1 MLDDNNLRMKKFLLI
16 KRKGQWF
23 SPNSDKPFS
32 GVASCNGFTY
42 RYTLDGRKVL
52 LSKPRPNPQRVV
64 KNLWLFENPQRRG
77 FVNGLY
83 YPFVTANGN
92 TDIGAGID
100 MSKQTAAFR
109 KEAQRG
115 LTPQRMNQELNK
127 RVNEHLRKV
136 DTALRRYTNYPDT
149 VSPQIKEGLADL
161 RYQVGS
167 LGGYPKLLQSDTKG
181 DLNGIRRE
189 SRVMFKNKKGQMQF
203 DKRRYDARN
212 SNYFYYRQGGMI
224 SPLMESIMPNT
235 YKESRSEQMKREQT
249 RRAAQKLQQK
259 VNALKSGTNVK
270 NNIFASLAKSNSLL
284 R

>member
-1 MLDDNNLRMKKFLLI
+1 MKRFILI
-16 KRKGQWF
+16 KRNGQWF

-109 KEAQRG
+109 REAQRG

-167 LGGYPKLLQSDTKG
+167 LGGYPKLLQSVAKG
-181 DLNGIRRE
+181 DLNGIQRE

-212 SNYFYYRQGGMI
+212 SNYFYFRQGGMI
-224 SPLMESIMPNT
+224 SPLMESIMPNA
-235 YKESRSEQMKREQT
+235 YKELRSEQMQREQT
-249 RRAAQKLQQK
+249 RRAAQKIQQK
-259 VNALKSGTNVK
+259 AKAIESYTNVR
-270 NNIFASLAKSNSLL
+270 NNISASLAKSNSLF

>member
-1 MLDDNNLRMKKFLLI
+1 MKRFILI
-16 KRKGQWF
+16 KRNGQWF

-52 LSKPRPNPQRVV
+52 LSKPRPDPQRVV
-64 KNLWLFENPQRRG
+64 KNLWQFENPQRRG

-109 KEAQRG
+109 REAQRG

-167 LGGYPKLLQSDTKG
+167 LGGYPKLLQSVAKG
-181 DLNGIRRE
+181 DLNGIQRE

-212 SNYFYYRQGGMI
+212 SNYFYFRQGGMI

-235 YKESRSEQMKREQT
+235 YKESRSEPMKREQT

-259 VNALKSGTNVK
+259 GNALKSGTNVK
-270 NNIFASLAKSNSLL
+270 NNIFASLAKQISLHC
-284 R
+284 

>member
-1 MLDDNNLRMKKFLLI
+1 MKKFLLI

-23 SPNSDKPFS
+23 MPNSDKPFS

-42 RYTLDGRKVL
+42 RYTLDGRKIL
-52 LSKPRPNPQRVV
+52 LSKPKPDPQRIVA
-64 KNLWLFENPQRRG
+64 NLWQFENPQRRG

-83 YPFVTANGN
+83 YPFVTANSN

-115 LTPQRMNQELNK
+115 LTPQRMNQELYK
-127 RVNEHLRKV
+127 RANEHLRKV

-167 LGGYPKLLQSDTKG
+167 LGGYPKLLQSVAEG
-181 DLNGIRRE
+181 DLNGIQRE

-235 YKESRSEQMKREQT
+235 YKESRSEQMQREQT

-270 NNIFASLAKSNSLL
+270 NNISASLAKSNSLL

>member
-1 MLDDNNLRMKKFLLI
+1 M
-16 KRKGQWF
+16 
-23 SPNSDKPFS
+23 
-32 GVASCNGFTY
+32 
-42 RYTLDGRKVL
+42 
-52 LSKPRPNPQRVV
+52 
-64 KNLWLFENPQRRG
+64 WLFENPQRRG

-167 LGGYPKLLQSDTKG
+167 LGGYPKLLQSVTKG

-270 NNIFASLAKSNSLL
+270 NNIFTSLAKSNSLL

>member
-1 MLDDNNLRMKKFLLI
+1 MKRFILI
-16 KRKGQWF
+16 KRNGQWF

-52 LSKPRPNPQRVV
+52 LSKPRPDPQRVV
-64 KNLWLFENPQRRG
+64 KNLWLFENPKRRG

-83 YPFVTANGN
+83 YLFVTANGN

-109 KEAQRG
+109 REAQRG

-167 LGGYPKLLQSDTKG
+167 LGGYPKLLQSVAKG
-181 DLNGIRRE
+181 DLNGIQRE

-212 SNYFYYRQGGMI
+212 SNYFYFRQGGMI

-235 YKESRSEQMKREQT
+235 YKESRSEPMKREQT

-259 VNALKSGTNVK
+259 GNALKSGTNVR
-270 NNIFASLAKSNSLL
+270 NNISASLAKPNSLL

>member
-1 MLDDNNLRMKKFLLI
+1 MKKFLLI

-23 SPNSDKPFS
+23 MPNSDKPFS

-42 RYTLDGRKVL
+42 RYTLDGRKIL
-52 LSKPRPNPQRVV
+52 LSKPKPDPQRIVA
-64 KNLWLFENPQRRG
+64 NLWQFENPQRRG

-115 LTPQRMNQELNK
+115 LTPQRMNQELYK
-127 RVNEHLRKV
+127 RANEHLRKV

-149 VSPQIKEGLADL
+149 VSPQIKEGLADI

-167 LGGYPKLLQSDTKG
+167 LGGYPKLLQSVAKG
-181 DLNGIRRE
+181 DLNGIQRE

-235 YKESRSEQMKREQT
+235 YKESRSEQMQREQT

-270 NNIFASLAKSNSLL
+270 NNISASLAKSNSLL

>member
-1 MLDDNNLRMKKFLLI
+1 MIMTNKIIVKRNRQYFIGNSTIPFFGIMRLVDDKVYK
-16 KRKGQWF
+16 
-23 SPNSDKPFS
+23 
-32 GVASCNGFTY
+32 
-42 RYTLDGRKVL
+42 YTLDGRKVL

-109 KEAQRG
+109 REAQRG

-167 LGGYPKLLQSDTKG
+167 LGGYPKLLQSVAKG
-181 DLNGIRRE
+181 DLNGIQRE

-224 SPLMESIMPNT
+224 SPLMESIMPNA
-235 YKESRSEQMKREQT
+235 YKESSSEQMKREQT

-259 VNALKSGTNVK
+259 GNALKSGTNVR
-270 NNIFASLAKSNSLL
+270 NNISASLAKQISLHC
-284 R
+284 

>member
-1 MLDDNNLRMKKFLLI
+1 MKKFLLI

-23 SPNSDKPFS
+23 MPNSDKPFS

-42 RYTLDGRKVL
+42 RYTLDGRKIL
-52 LSKPRPNPQRVV
+52 LSKPKPDPQRIVA
-64 KNLWLFENPQRRG
+64 NLWQFENPQRRG

-115 LTPQRMNQELNK
+115 LTPQRMNQELYK
-127 RVNEHLRKV
+127 RANEHLRKV

-167 LGGYPKLLQSDTKG
+167 LGGYPKLLQSVAEG
-181 DLNGIRRE
+181 DLNGIQRE

-235 YKESRSEQMKREQT
+235 YKESRSEQMQREQT

-270 NNIFASLAKSNSLL
+270 NNISASLAKSNSLL

>member
-1 MLDDNNLRMKKFLLI
+1 MRKKI
-16 KRKGQWF
+16 IVKRKGQF
-23 SPNSDKPFS
+23 YIGNSSVPFS
-32 GVASCNGFTY
+32 GVIRLVDGKVY
-42 RYTLDGRKVL
+42 RYTLDGRKIL
-52 LSKPRPNPQRVV
+52 LSKPKPDPQRIVD
-64 KNLWLFENPQRRG
+64 NFWQFENPQRRG

-109 KEAQRG
+109 REAQRG

-167 LGGYPKLLQSDTKG
+167 LGGYPKLLQSVAKG
-181 DLNGIRRE
+181 DLNGIQRE
-189 SRVMFKNKKGQMQF
+189 SRVMFKNKKGKMQF

-212 SNYFYYRQGGMI
+212 SNYFYFRQGGMI
-224 SPLMESIMPNT
+224 SPLMESIMPNA
-235 YKESRSEQMKREQT
+235 YKELRSEQMQREQT
-249 RRAAQKLQQK
+249 RRAAQKIQQK
-259 VNALKSGTNVK
+259 AKAIESYTNVR
-270 NNIFASLAKSNSLL
+270 NNISASLAKSNSLL

>member
-1 MLDDNNLRMKKFLLI
+1 MTKKI
-16 KRKGQWF
+16 IVKRNRQYFIG
-23 SPNSDKPFS
+23 NSTIPFS
-32 GVASCNGFTY
+32 GIMRLVDDKVY
-42 RYTLDGRKVL
+42 KYTLDGRKVL

-109 KEAQRG
+109 REAQRG
-115 LTPQRMNQELNK
+115 LTPQRMNQELYK
-127 RVNEHLRKV
+127 RANEHLRKV
-136 DTALRRYTNYPDT
+136 DTVLRRYTNYPDT
-149 VSPQIKEGLADL
+149 VSPQIKEGLADI

-167 LGGYPKLLQSDTKG
+167 LGGYPKLLQSVAKG
-181 DLNGIRRE
+181 DLNGIQRE

-235 YKESRSEQMKREQT
+235 YKESRSEQMQREQT
-249 RRAAQKLQQK
+249 CRAAQKLQQK
-259 VNALKSGTNVK
+259 VNALKSYTNVK
-270 NNIFASLAKSNSLL
+270 NNISASLAKSNSLL

>member
-1 MLDDNNLRMKKFLLI
+1 MKKFLLI

-23 SPNSDKPFS
+23 MPNSDKPFS

-42 RYTLDGRKVL
+42 RYTLDGRKIL
-52 LSKPRPNPQRVV
+52 LSKPKPDPQRIVA
-64 KNLWLFENPQRRG
+64 NLWQFENPQRRG

-115 LTPQRMNQELNK
+115 LTPQRMNQELYK
-127 RVNEHLRKV
+127 RANEHLRKV

-149 VSPQIKEGLADL
+149 ISPQIKEGLADL

-167 LGGYPKLLQSDTKG
+167 LGGYPKLLQSVAKG
-181 DLNGIRRE
+181 DLNGIQRE

-203 DKRRYDARN
+203 DKRRYDARS

-235 YKESRSEQMKREQT
+235 YKESRSEQMQREQT

-270 NNIFASLAKSNSLL
+270 NNISASLAKSNSLL

>member
-1 MLDDNNLRMKKFLLI
+1 MYKDYYVRRN
-16 KRKGQWF
+16 GQWI
-23 SPNSDKPFS
+23 SLNTGKPFS
-32 GVASCNGFTY
+32 GIVRSGNLYFNLTK
-42 RYTLDGRKVL
+42 DGRKIL
-52 LSKPRPNPQRVV
+52 LSKPKPDPKRIVA
-64 KNLWLFENPQRRG
+64 NLWQFENPQRRG

-83 YPFVTANGN
+83 YPFVTVNGN

-115 LTPQRMNQELNK
+115 LTPQRMNQELYK
-127 RVNEHLRKV
+127 RANEHLRKV
-136 DTALRRYTNYPDT
+136 DTALRRYTNYPDI
-149 VSPQIKEGLADL
+149 VSPQIKEGLADI

-167 LGGYPKLLQSDTKG
+167 LGGFPKLLRAVAKG
-181 DLNGIRRE
+181 DLNGMRRE
-189 SRVMFKNKKGQMQF
+189 SRVMYRNNNTGKMEY
-203 DKRRYDARN
+203 DRRRHEARLR
-212 SNYFYYRQGGMI
+212 NYFHYRQGGMI
-224 SPLMESIMPNT
+224 SPLMESIMPNA

-259 VNALKSGTNVK
+259 GNALKSGTNVR

>member
-1 MLDDNNLRMKKFLLI
+1 MKRFILI
-16 KRKGQWF
+16 KRNGQWF

-115 LTPQRMNQELNK
+115 LTPQRMNQELYK
-127 RVNEHLRKV
+127 RANEHLRKV

-167 LGGYPKLLQSDTKG
+167 LGGYPKLLQSVAKG

-189 SRVMFKNKKGQMQF
+189 SRVMFKNKKGQMQS

-259 VNALKSGTNVK
+259 VNALKSGTNVR
-270 NNIFASLAKSNSLL
+270 NNISASLAKPNSLL